1 MGNSGSVNYLVK
13 VDEVQVDRIQKL
25 HHIIKSCFNNTN
37 YSAPISKDLERGIEV
52 LDIGSGPGTW
62 IFDMSSDYKKSKF
75 TGIEIESSIVPAIL
89 PFNTRFIYHNV
100 LDGIPFYPNSFDYI
114 FMRSMVLC
122 FNESQYEQIIKE
134 SIDLLKPN
142 GYLELCEGEVIF
154 HNMGPISR
162 RIFYSMEKILR
173 NRSMNPLMCNRL
185 HEFLAKH
192 KLRHIQQE
200 DVMIPLSPLNGKIGE
215 LHGLNAYYSLYGM
228 KDVLAKH
235 MRLSK
240 WETERLIEGF
250 LDETRTYQMY
260 CKYTRV
266 YGKKIVT

>member
-1 MGNSGSVNYLVK
+1 MGNSESVNYLVK
-13 VDEVQVDRIQKL
+13 IDEVQVERIQKL

-37 YSAPISKDLERGIEV
+37 YSAPISQNLKRGAEV

-62 IFDMSSDYKKSKF
+62 IFDMSSDYPKSKF
-75 TGIEIESSIVPAIL
+75 TGIEIKSSILPAIL
-89 PFNTRFIYHNV
+89 PFNTRFIHHNV
-100 LDGIPFYPNSFDYI
+100 LNGLPFYPNSFDYI
-114 FMRSMVLC
+114 FIRGMVLC
-122 FNESQYEQIIKE
+122 FTESQYEQVIKE

-142 GYLELCEGEVIF
+142 GYLELCEGEVNF

-162 RIFYSMEKILR
+162 RIIYSMGKLLR
-173 NRSMNPLMCNRL
+173 SKSMNPLICNRL

-192 KLRHIQQE
+192 KLRQIQQE
-200 DVMIPLSPLNGKIGE
+200 EVMIPLSPLNGKIGE
-215 LHGLNAYYSLYGM
+215 LNGLNAYYAFYGM

-240 WETERLIEGF
+240 SEMERLIEGF